1 MVHHDGRRPEFSAA
15 GFELVS
21 FQFFQKCPNIDLTL
35 TSCLAEIE
43 NKFQYGA
50 LSIAK
55 TVTVT
60 VTPLISTLLVK
71 HMVTSWFLTKLSSKI
86 YNMM

>member
-1 MVHHDGRRPEFSAA
+1 MMVTIGHHDGRQIEFGAP

-43 NKFQYGA
+43 NKILPVVPY
-50 LSIAK
+50 
-55 TVTVT
+55 
-60 VTPLISTLLVK
+60 
-71 HMVTSWFLTKLSSKI
+71 
-86 YNMM
+86 

>member
-1 MVHHDGRRPEFSAA
+1 MVHHDGRPPSWSAA

-50 LSIAK
+50 LAK

-60 VTPLISTLLVK
+60 VTP
-71 HMVTSWFLTKLSSKI
+71 
-86 YNMM
+86 

>member
-1 MVHHDGRRPEFSAA
+1 MDSIIFLFFAEDNFFDQFKGAWFTMMEEAFLWSPPR
-15 GFELVS
+15 FELVS

-50 LSIAK
+50 LAK

-60 VTPLISTLLVK
+60 VTP
-71 HMVTSWFLTKLSSKI
+71 
-86 YNMM
+86 

>member
-15 GFELVS
+15 GFEFHS

-35 TSCLAEIE
+35 TSFLPEIE

-50 LSIAK
+50 LAK

-60 VTPLISTLLVK
+60 VTP
-71 HMVTSWFLTKLSSKI
+71 
-86 YNMM
+86 

>member
-1 MVHHDGRRPEFSAA
+1 MVHHEGGRTKLSAA

-35 TSCLAEIE
+35 ISCLLEIE
-43 NKFQYGA
+43 MKFQYGA
-50 LSIAK
+50 LAK

-60 VTPLISTLLVK
+60 VTP
-71 HMVTSWFLTKLSSKI
+71 
-86 YNMM
+86 

>member
-1 MVHHDGRRPEFSAA
+1 MVHHDGRQIEFGAA
-15 GFELVS
+15 GFEFHS

-50 LSIAK
+50 LAK

-60 VTPLISTLLVK
+60 VTP
-71 HMVTSWFLTKLSSKI
+71 
-86 YNMM
+86 

>member
-1 MVHHDGRRPEFSAA
+1 MVHHDGRQIEFSSA
-15 GFELVS
+15 GLELVS

-43 NKFQYGA
+43 MKFQYGA
-50 LSIAK
+50 LAK

-60 VTPLISTLLVK
+60 VTP
-71 HMVTSWFLTKLSSKI
+71 
-86 YNMM
+86 

>member
-1 MVHHDGRRPEFSAA
+1 MVHHDGSWPKGIAP

-21 FQFFQKCPNIDLTL
+21 FQFFQKLPNIDLTL
-35 TSCLAEIE
+35 ISCLAEIE

-50 LSIAK
+50 LVK

-60 VTPLISTLLVK
+60 VTP
-71 HMVTSWFLTKLSSKI
+71 
-86 YNMM
+86 

>member
-1 MVHHDGRRPEFSAA
+1 MVHHEGGRPELSPP

-50 LSIAK
+50 LAK

-60 VTPLISTLLVK
+60 VTP
-71 HMVTSWFLTKLSSKI
+71 
-86 YNMM
+86 

>member
-1 MVHHDGRRPEFSAA
+1 MVHHDGRQIEFGAP

-21 FQFFQKCPNIDLTL
+21 FQFFQKCPHIDLTL
-35 TSCLAEIE
+35 TACLAEIE

-50 LSIAK
+50 LAK

-60 VTPLISTLLVK
+60 VTP
-71 HMVTSWFLTKLSSKI
+71 
-86 YNMM
+86 

>member
-1 MVHHDGRRPEFSAA
+1 MVHHDGRPPPLSPP
-15 GFELVS
+15 GFGLVS

-35 TSCLAEIE
+35 TACLAEIE

-50 LSIAK
+50 LAK

-60 VTPLISTLLVK
+60 VTP
-71 HMVTSWFLTKLSSKI
+71 
-86 YNMM
+86 

>member
-1 MVHHDGRRPEFSAA
+1 MMEDENHGVHHLDLDWSHSNFSK
-15 GFELVS
+15 
-21 FQFFQKCPNIDLTL
+21 KCPNIDLTL

-50 LSIAK
+50 LAK

-60 VTPLISTLLVK
+60 VTP
-71 HMVTSWFLTKLSSKI
+71 
-86 YNMM
+86 